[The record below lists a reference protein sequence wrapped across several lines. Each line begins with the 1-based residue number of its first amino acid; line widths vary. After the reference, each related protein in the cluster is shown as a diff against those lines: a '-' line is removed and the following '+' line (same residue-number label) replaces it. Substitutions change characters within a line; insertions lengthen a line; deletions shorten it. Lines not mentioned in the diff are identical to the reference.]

1 MQQDNELTI
10 TARKLVG
17 ILLYDIISNKI
28 TPFDAVQKFPK
39 DIDDISIKI
48 AWHAIIH
55 YDSDEDIRKND
66 NLYAQEQIKYL
77 EGLGKILLQGDPLPE
92 NILKEY
98 ENIYEE
104 TILPKRPSIKEYI
117 KSIFRFI

>member
-28 TPFDAVQKFPK
+28 TPFDAVQKFPR
-39 DIDDISIKI
+39 DINDTSIKI

-55 YDSDEDIRKND
+55 FDSDEDIRKND
-66 NLYAQEQIKYL
+66 NLYSQEQIKYL
-77 EGLGKILLQGDPLPE
+77 EGIGKILLQGEPLPE
-92 NILKEY
+92 NILNEY

-104 TILPKRPSIKEYI
+104 TVLPKRASVKEYI

>member
-117 KSIFRFI
+117 KSIFRFL